1 MACLVS
7 GEYFASILRSL
18 EAEEINKTTPTLV
31 LVNGM
36 GELSNGWGNL
46 EALHKDGLLSLN
58 ADILGPL
65 DETGEVSHRLD
76 VTTDSEVA
84 GVLGEEGALLVVLG
98 GTGADNDFLSLYS
111 FLYLILN
118 TKSDTV

>member
-1 MACLVS
+1 M
-7 GEYFASILRSL
+7 
-18 EAEEINKTTPTLV
+18 V

-65 DETGEVSHRLD
+65 DETGEVSHGLD
-76 VTTDSEVA
+76 VTTDSIVTSILLEHGPLHCLRVLTA
-84 GVLGEEGALLVVLG
+84 GNDLLAFGYLL
-98 GTGADNDFLSLYS
+98 DLSS
-111 FLYLILN
+111 
-118 TKSDTV
+118 

>member
-1 MACLVS
+1 LACLVS

-18 EAEEINKTTPTLV
+18 EAEEINKTAPTLV

-65 DETGEVSHRLD
+65 DETGEVSDWLD
-76 VTTDSEVA
+76 VTANSEVLGRLLEE
-84 GVLGEEGALLVVLG
+84 GVLAIS
-98 GTGADNDFLSLYS
+98 TS
-111 FLYLILN
+111 
-118 TKSDTV
+118 

>member
-1 MACLVS
+1 M
-7 GEYFASILRSL
+7 
-18 EAEEINKTTPTLV
+18 EAEGINKTTPTLV

-65 DETGEVSHRLD
+65 DETGEVSHGLD

>member
-1 MACLVS
+1 M
-7 GEYFASILRSL
+7 
-18 EAEEINKTTPTLV
+18 V

-46 EALHKDGLLSLN
+46 EALHKDSLLSLN

-65 DETGEVSHRLD
+65 DETGEVSHGLD

>member
-1 MACLVS
+1 M
-7 GEYFASILRSL
+7 SILRSL
-18 EAEEINKTTPTLV
+18 AAEGINKVAPTLV
-31 LVNGM
+31 LVNGL

-46 EALHKDGLLSLN
+46 KALHKDGLLPLN
-58 ADILGPL
+58 ADVLGPL
-65 DETGEVSHRLD
+65 DETGEVSLGLD

-98 GTGADNDFLSLYS
+98 GTGANNDFLSLYS

-118 TKSDTV
+118 TESDTV

>member
-1 MACLVS
+1 MDVGWDLKA
-7 GEYFASILRSL
+7 L
-18 EAEEINKTTPTLV
+18 E
-31 LVNGM
+31 
-36 GELSNGWGNL
+36 
-46 EALHKDGLLSLN
+46 KDALLSLD
-58 ADILGPL
+58 ADVLGPF
-65 DETGEVSHRLD
+65 DETGEVASWLD